1 MRWGNPRIA
10 AVKRDAEI
18 AEAEAVRD
26 ARIKKAIADEEGQ
39 KAELLRDTNIA
50 GAEKRQTAE
59 NGRIQKGAGY
69 RQS

>member
-1 MRWGNPRIA
+1 VINGYLDALGKPRIA

-26 ARIKKAIADEEGQ
+26 ARIQKAHAAEAGQ

-50 GAEKRQTAE
+50 EAEKDKE
-59 NGRIQKGAGY
+59 M
-69 RQS
+69 